1 MPASCL
7 SSPRSWKRSGR
18 ISVPSFRTEL
28 SCSGSSPSALWIV
41 GATCEVATGVLT
53 AGTQIRVGDDET
65 DVGVTEAETAVL
77 GVLFRRGCVN
87 RTVNRLHENVGCAA
101 VLRGAIEFE
110 L

>member
-1 MPASCL
+1 LEEKRKDL
-7 SSPRSWKRSGR
+7 SAFLPYG
-18 ISVPSFRTEL
+18 IEL
-28 SCSGSSPSALWIV
+28 LRVEPERLVDSRGYLR
-41 GATCEVATGVLT
+41 GGDRRLDR

-77 GVLFRRGCVN
+77 GVLSRRGCVN